1 VGQLARSLIAI
12 LAVAMPLA
20 AAAAPIGYWRFEV
33 DDDVSLDGL
42 SSPNELAFGTP
53 MISSEATLDG
63 SNLPVG
69 LVPLSGAPNGSSVA
83 ARFQGGTNG
92 INASAAW
99 YAELLVTSI
108 TVEFWARTIESVA
121 TPFRWTSGGADGI
134 LITDPN
140 SLDVTWYVNV
150 GGTPTAFTMSNL
162 ANMDASWSH
171 YAFSY
176 DEASGVATFRVDG
189 VVVQSVDGPDG
200 APLLLAP
207 GTPVEIGVLMDYSSA
222 GQGTIDELRLS
233 GSSLGDSALLIPEPS
248 TASLL
253 ALGLAAFGARRRAP
267 R

>member
-1 VGQLARSLIAI
+1 VGQLARSVIAI
-12 LAVAMPLA
+12 LTVAMPLSA
-20 AAAAPIGYWRFEV
+20 SAAPIGYWRFEV
-33 DDDVSLDGL
+33 DDDASLDGL

-63 SNLPVG
+63 SNLPIG
-69 LVPLSGAPNGSSVA
+69 LVPLSSASNSSSVA
-83 ARFQGGTNG
+83 ARFQGGANG

-108 TVEFWARTIESVA
+108 TVEFWARTIETVA

-140 SLDVTWYVNV
+140 SLDVTWYVDV

-162 ANMDASWSH
+162 DDMDANWSH

-176 DEASGVATFRVDG
+176 DETSGVATFRVDG
-189 VVVQSVDGPDG
+189 AVVQSVDGPDG

-233 GSSLGDSALLIPEPS
+233 GSSLGDSALLIPEPR

-253 ALGLAAFGARRRAP
+253 ALGLLAFGARRRAS